1 MATKYRSKLEKEC
14 HSLLGKAWKYEPH
27 RIAYTIRKNYTPDF
41 VHGDY
46 YIEVK
51 GFFRSGDTQKYKSI
65 AEQLRFEGKQLIFL
79 MPRPDSK
86 TRKGGKQTYREWCA
100 KHDIPIFSTKE
111 VKELKEWTR
120 KK

>member
-1 MATKYRSKLEKEC
+1 MKYRSKLEKEC

-86 TRKGGKQTYREWCA
+86 TRKCGKQTYRDWCA
-100 KHDIPIFSTKE
+100 NHDIPIFSTKE